1 MTGKYGGQV
10 LHATADE
17 YGSIEVVELQQK
29 MRSLHFGNK
38 TQQATMFLYNPM
50 LLVHKYTQAMM
61 TPLCWHRPDRVL
73 MLGLGGGSIAKY
85 LLHFFDHVQIDAV
98 ELRPAVIAI
107 AQDYFA
113 LPKDSERLHLHYC
126 AAEDFLQDVDA
137 SGRYDLIVV
146 DLFLTA
152 REKDVSVG
160 LGEQLDKLASLMS
173 AKGSMCINVIGDN
186 VEKHPQLRELQ
197 RIFPDNLYQMQV
209 EQSNIVL
216 LACNGGIPLYG
227 DIDFTTQERKFG
239 LPFRQYF
246 DQLTDI

>member
-1 MTGKYGGQV
+1 MSNKYGGQL

-17 YGSIEVVELQQK
+17 YGPIEVVELQQK

-38 TQQATMFLYNPM
+38 TRQATMFLYNPA

-61 TPLCWHRPDRVL
+61 TPLCWQRPERVL

-85 LLHFFDHVQIDAV
+85 LLHFSDHIRIDAV
-98 ELRPAVIAI
+98 ELRPAVISVARE
-107 AQDYFA
+107 YFA
-113 LPKDSERLHLHYC
+113 LPE
-126 AAEDFLQDVDA
+126 AGVDA
-137 SGRYDLIVV
+137 AARYDLIVV
-146 DLFLTA
+146 DMFLTA

-160 LGEQLDKLASLMS
+160 LGDQLDRLSALMS
-173 AKGSMCINVIGDN
+173 ERGSMCINVIGDN
-186 VEKHPQLRELQ
+186 VGKHPQLHELQ
-197 RIFPDNLYQMQV
+197 RLFPDNLYLMRV

-216 LACNGGIPLYG
+216 LACNGGIPRYG

-246 DQLTDI
+246 DQLADI